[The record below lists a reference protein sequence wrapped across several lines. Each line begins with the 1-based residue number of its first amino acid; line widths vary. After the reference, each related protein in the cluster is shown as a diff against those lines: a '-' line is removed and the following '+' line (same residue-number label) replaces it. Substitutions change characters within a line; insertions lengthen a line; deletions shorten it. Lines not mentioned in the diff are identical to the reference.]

1 MEYYVSQRYSEEQL
15 RCKMIRFMILLKK
28 EADTRQVKRLERN
41 DIEILDNVKKEQEG
55 IMKRTIKDSVFTD
68 LFQDKKYLLQLYKA
82 LHPEDTDVTEDDL
95 TDITIKNVLTD
106 NIYNDL
112 GFTVGDKLMILVEA
126 QSSVWTVNI
135 IVRALMYLVQSYH
148 EYFEHRNDNLYG
160 SKKVKLPKPELYVI
174 FTGKRIS
181 KPEYISLSEE
191 FFSGEECA
199 IDVKVKMIYDGK
211 DNDII
216 SQYVAFT
223 KVYDEQV
230 KLYGRTRKAVTN
242 TINICKNRD
251 VLKEYLSSRE
261 QEVVDMMMTLF
272 DEEQVMRAYVES
284 EKKEAAEKAAAE
296 AAKKA
301 AVISAIEMCQEIG
314 LPVSETIKK
323 IAGKYKLEE
332 NDAEAWVQKYW
343 K

>member
-1 MEYYVSQRYSEEQL
+1 ME
-15 RCKMIRFMILLKK
+15 K
-28 EADTRQVKRLERN
+28 T
-41 DIEILDNVKKEQEG
+41 DIAKY
-55 IMKRTIKDSVFTD
+55 TIKDSLFTN
-68 LFQDKKYLLQLYKA
+68 LFQDKKYLLQLYRA
-82 LHPEDTDVTEDDL
+82 LHPEDTETTEDEL
-95 TDITIKNVLTD
+95 KDITIKNILVD
-106 NIYNDL
+106 SCYNDL
-112 GFTVGDKLMILVEA
+112 GFTVGDKIMILTEA
-126 QSSVWTVNI
+126 QTTWTMNI
-135 IVRALMYLVQSYH
+135 IIRALMYLVQSYH

-199 IDVKVKMIYDGK
+199 IDVKVKMTYDGK

-251 VLKEYLSSRE
+251 ILKEYLSSRE

-272 DEEQVMRAYVES
+272 DEEQVMRAYLES

>member
-1 MEYYVSQRYSEEQL
+1 ME
-15 RCKMIRFMILLKK
+15 K
-28 EADTRQVKRLERN
+28 T
-41 DIEILDNVKKEQEG
+41 DIAKY
-55 IMKRTIKDSVFTD
+55 TIKDSLFTN
-68 LFQDKKYLLQLYKA
+68 LFQDKKYLLQLYRA
-82 LHPEDTDVTEDDL
+82 LHPEDTETTEDEL
-95 TDITIKNVLTD
+95 KDITIKNILVD
-106 NIYNDL
+106 SCYNDL
-112 GFTVGDKLMILVEA
+112 GFTVGDKIMILTEA
-126 QSSVWTVNI
+126 QTTWTMNI
-135 IVRALMYLVQSYH
+135 IIRALMYLVQSYH

-199 IDVKVKMIYDGK
+199 IDVKVKMTYDGK

-251 VLKEYLSSRE
+251 ILKEYLSSRE

-284 EKKEAAEKAAAE
+284 EKEE
-296 AAKKA
+296 A

-323 IAGKYKLEE
+323 VAGKYNLEE
-332 NDAEAWVQKYW
+332 NDAEAWVRKYW

>member
-1 MEYYVSQRYSEEQL
+1 ME
-15 RCKMIRFMILLKK
+15 K
-28 EADTRQVKRLERN
+28 T
-41 DIEILDNVKKEQEG
+41 DIAKY
-55 IMKRTIKDSVFTD
+55 TIKDSLFTN
-68 LFQDKKYLLQLYKA
+68 LFQDKKYLLQLYRA
-82 LHPEDTDVTEDDL
+82 LHPEDTETTEDEL
-95 TDITIKNVLTD
+95 KDITIKNILVD
-106 NIYNDL
+106 SCYNDL
-112 GFTVGDKLMILVEA
+112 GFTVGDKIMILTEA
-126 QSSVWTVNI
+126 QTTWTMNI
-135 IVRALMYLVQSYH
+135 IIRALMYLVQSYH

-284 EKKEAAEKAAAE
+284 EKEE
-296 AAKKA
+296 A

-323 IAGKYKLEE
+323 VAGKYNLEE
-332 NDAEAWVQKYW
+332 NDAEAWVRKYW

>member
-1 MEYYVSQRYSEEQL
+1 ME
-15 RCKMIRFMILLKK
+15 K
-28 EADTRQVKRLERN
+28 T
-41 DIEILDNVKKEQEG
+41 DIAKY
-55 IMKRTIKDSVFTD
+55 TIKDSLFTN
-68 LFQDKKYLLQLYKA
+68 LFQDKKYLLQLYRA
-82 LHPEDTDVTEDDL
+82 LHPEDTETTEDEL
-95 TDITIKNVLTD
+95 KDITIKNILVD
-106 NIYNDL
+106 SCYNDL
-112 GFTVGDKLMILVEA
+112 GFTVGDKIMILTEA
-126 QSSVWTVNI
+126 QTTWTMNI
-135 IVRALMYLVQSYH
+135 IIRALMYLVQSYH

-199 IDVKVKMIYDGK
+199 IDVKVKMTYDGK

-284 EKKEAAEKAAAE
+284 EKEE
-296 AAKKA
+296 A

-323 IAGKYKLEE
+323 VAGKYNLEE
-332 NDAEAWVQKYW
+332 NDAEAWVRKYW

>member
-1 MEYYVSQRYSEEQL
+1 ME
-15 RCKMIRFMILLKK
+15 K
-28 EADTRQVKRLERN
+28 T
-41 DIEILDNVKKEQEG
+41 DIAKY
-55 IMKRTIKDSVFTD
+55 TIKDSLFTN
-68 LFQDKKYLLQLYKA
+68 LFQDKKYLLQLYRA
-82 LHPEDTDVTEDDL
+82 LHPEDTETTEDEL
-95 TDITIKNVLTD
+95 KDITIKNILVD
-106 NIYNDL
+106 SCYNDL
-112 GFTVGDKLMILVEA
+112 GFTVGDKIMILTEA
-126 QSSVWTVNI
+126 QTTWTMNI
-135 IVRALMYLVQSYH
+135 IIRALMYLVQSYH

>member
-1 MEYYVSQRYSEEQL
+1 ME
-15 RCKMIRFMILLKK
+15 K
-28 EADTRQVKRLERN
+28 T
-41 DIEILDNVKKEQEG
+41 DIAKY
-55 IMKRTIKDSVFTD
+55 TIKDSLFTN
-68 LFQDKKYLLQLYKA
+68 LFQDKKYLLQLYRA
-82 LHPEDTDVTEDDL
+82 LHPEDTETTEDEL
-95 TDITIKNVLTD
+95 KDITIKNILVD
-106 NIYNDL
+106 SCYNDL
-112 GFTVGDKLMILVEA
+112 GFTVGDKIMILTEA
-126 QSSVWTVNI
+126 QTTWTMNI
-135 IVRALMYLVQSYH
+135 IIRALMYLVQSYH

-174 FTGKRIS
+174 FTGKRVS